1 MSHSGALD
9 LSYTRTAAKTAD
21 TDRHRPAPTKGAPA
35 MHRAPAEPGP
45 SPRTGTAPRT
55 HATRVPAP
63 TPLTIIGGGFAG
75 LTAAITA
82 AEAGARVTVYEAHHT
97 LGGRARTAEGPYRTN
112 EGPHALYSGGPHWT
126 WLGQRDL
133 IGPLAP
139 LPPLEAARLRL
150 HHKGALRRTPPFAM
164 LRLLRPRRTGQQAPV
179 DVDFLTWATEQA
191 GEEAARAAANYSA
204 VALFHHAP
212 GSLSAAFVQERLR
225 RATKLPPEAH
235 YPRGGWASVIDRM
248 AARAWNLG
256 VRMETLSR
264 VDTLDTLTGNSSNSS
279 NSSKGRGT
287 GPIIVAT
294 SLAAARRLLKDDSLT
309 WPSGRTALVDLAV
322 RTRRGDAF
330 TVSDLDAPGW
340 IERFTAQDRTL
351 APAGEQLLQGQFPI
365 GPHESRADGVARA
378 ERLLDL
384 GFPGW
389 RDRVTWRREATS
401 NGRTGAVDPPG
412 TSWRDRP
419 AVDRGDGVYLVGD
432 QVAAPGVLSEVS
444 FNSALAAV
452 SLALGRRSKNTLDL
466 KRA

>member
-1 MSHSGALD
+1 
-9 LSYTRTAAKTAD
+9 
-21 TDRHRPAPTKGAPA
+21 
-35 MHRAPAEPGP
+35 MHRTPPPHTP
-45 SPRTGTAPRT
+45 SATPRTRQTPR
-55 HATRVPAP
+55 A
-63 TPLTIIGGGFAG
+63 PLTIIGGGLAG

-82 AEAGARVTVYEAHHT
+82 AEAGAKVTVYESHHT

-112 EGPHALYSGGPHWT
+112 DGPHALYNGGPHWT
-126 WLGQRDL
+126 WLSQRDL

-139 LPPLEAARLRL
+139 LPPLEAARMRL
-150 HHKGALRRTPPFAM
+150 HHKGTLRRTPPFAM
-164 LRLLRPRRTGQQAPV
+164 LKLLRPRRMGHDAPV
-179 DVDFLTWATEQA
+179 DIDFRTWATEQA
-191 GEEAARAAANYSA
+191 GEEAAHAAANYSA
-204 VALFHHAP
+204 VALFHHDP

-235 YPRGGWASVIDRM
+235 YPRGGWGDVVDRM

-264 VDTLDTLTGNSSNSS
+264 VDGLDAL
-279 NSSKGRGT
+279 RGHRHRT

-294 SLAAARRLLKDDSLT
+294 SLDAARRLLKDDSLT
-309 WPSGRTALVDLAV
+309 WPSGRTVLVDLAV

-330 TVSDLDAPGW
+330 AVSDLDAPGW

-365 GPHESRADGVARA
+365 GPDESRADGVARA
-378 ERLLDL
+378 EYLLDL
-384 GFPGW
+384 AFPGW
-389 RDRVTWRREATS
+389 CERITWRREATS

-419 AVDRGDGVYLVGD
+419 AVDRGDDVYLAGD

-452 SLALGRRSKNTLDL
+452 SLALGRRSRDTLDL
-466 KRA
+466 KQA